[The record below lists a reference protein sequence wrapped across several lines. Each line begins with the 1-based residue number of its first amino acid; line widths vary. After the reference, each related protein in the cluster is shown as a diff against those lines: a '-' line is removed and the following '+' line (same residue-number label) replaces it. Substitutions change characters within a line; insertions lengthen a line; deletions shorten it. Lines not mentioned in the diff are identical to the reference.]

1 MSDSDIYY
9 PSASSSE
16 SWDTSYSKSKEEMTV
31 ASTVQPEEEEL
42 SLSSEDFE
50 EDWLID
56 WFLACRVQVETRITN
71 HCLAAKPFNQ
81 CAKNSLSAQV
91 DYYEF

>member
-1 MSDSDIYY
+1 MSDSDIYH

-42 SLSSEDFE
+42 SLSSEDFD
-50 EDWLID
+50 ED
-56 WFLACRVQVETRITN
+56 
-71 HCLAAKPFNQ
+71 
-81 CAKNSLSAQV
+81 
-91 DYYEF
+91 

>member
-42 SLSSEDFE
+42 SLWSEDFE

-71 HCLAAKPFNQ
+71 H
-81 CAKNSLSAQV
+81 
-91 DYYEF
+91 